1 MSEPLDPI
9 DTEAVEGRESEDLRP
24 VPGGEPGVHWGAMRL
39 ALAVIVVGII
49 AFFIW
54 LAVSSS

>member
-1 MSEPLDPI
+1 MTEPFDPN
-9 DTEAVEGRESEDLRP
+9 DLEAVEGRETEDLRP

-39 ALAVIVVGII
+39 ALVVIVVGII